1 MQTDRDEMTYET
13 PYQNGINRTLQP
25 RPPQHPMSFDSPNT
39 LATGVQDC
47 FNRHV
52 DSNNIYSE
60 ISQPM
65 HGKVS
70 SNSARGSSNANSS
83 QDTIHIPKSHL
94 IQMMHHRSLVVT
106 LPLLGLSSR
115 MTKLQFIN
123 RRTTTHALKATRRW
137 KMAPCIN
144 LGQCMQLPD

>member
-13 PYQNGINRTLQP
+13 PYENGINRTLHP
-25 RPPQHPMSFDSPNT
+25 RPPQHLMSFDSSST

-47 FNRHV
+47 FDSHV
-52 DSNNIYSE
+52 DSNNIYNE

-65 HGKVS
+65 HGTVS
-70 SNSARGSSNANSS
+70 SASARVSSNANFS

-94 IQMMHHRSLVVT
+94 VQMMHHRSLVVMFL
-106 LPLLGLSSR
+106 LPGLASR
-115 MTKLQFIN
+115 MTKFQFIN
-123 RRTTTHALKATRRW
+123 RRTTIPALKVTRRW

-144 LGQCMQLPD
+144 LGQ